1 MFSLCKTFPFAV
13 NEIEPTN
20 RWLVV
25 RVCDQQGV
33 LRMWGLEV
41 ERWHSRKSM
50 SCHSH

>member
-25 RVCDQQGV
+25 RVFVISKEC
-33 LRMWGLEV
+33 
-41 ERWHSRKSM
+41 
-50 SCHSH
+50 